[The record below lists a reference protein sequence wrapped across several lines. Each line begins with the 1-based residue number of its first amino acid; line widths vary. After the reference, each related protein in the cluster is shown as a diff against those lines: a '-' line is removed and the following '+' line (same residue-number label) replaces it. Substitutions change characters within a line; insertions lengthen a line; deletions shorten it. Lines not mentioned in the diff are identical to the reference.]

1 MIHLREP
8 TYSGRSHALVQ
19 IFGFLYAFIAGFLLT
34 AVPRFTGTQSPSLAT
49 QLVLAGLLL
58 VASVSSELRA
68 FATATIAFV
77 AAHVMLL
84 TLIVQRFA
92 KRTQNPP
99 PSFANIGLGLLAG
112 AAGALITSGVA
123 LELIP
128 ASWDLLGRR
137 LLTEGMVML
146 LVLGVGGF
154 LGPRL
159 LGFAPPQSH
168 QMPSASSASSAV
180 ESLVAGPVILISL
193 VAEYGSYFGHL
204 SVGSAAMDGGARVL
218 GRLCASSTMTGHET
232 PLRGRRCG
240 VTVRRVHRPR

>member
-34 AVPRFTGTQSPSLAT
+34 AVPRFTGTQPPSLAT

-99 PSFANIGLGLLAG
+99 PSFANIGLEVACGSGGCADHERRRARVDSCLVGPSRQTAADRGHGHAARARRRRLSRSTAARLRAAAKPSNALGVLRVLSGGEFGRRARDSHLSRRRIRFLFRPLVSGQRCYGWRRSCAG
-112 AAGALITSGVA
+112 APMCFVYN
-123 LELIP
+123 
-128 ASWDLLGRR
+128 D
-137 LLTEGMVML
+137 
-146 LVLGVGGF
+146 
-154 LGPRL
+154 
-159 LGFAPPQSH
+159 
-168 QMPSASSASSAV
+168 
-180 ESLVAGPVILISL
+180 
-193 VAEYGSYFGHL
+193 
-204 SVGSAAMDGGARVL
+204 
-218 GRLCASSTMTGHET
+218 
-232 PLRGRRCG
+232 
-240 VTVRRVHRPR
+240 RP